1 MSATR
6 SLISSS
12 RKKKSPQPF
21 YNTSGITTSAKII
34 EEARRSV
41 RGALPTNRP
50 FTPAEP
56 GRILFGQTSLSRPP
70 SVYSIGARH
79 FSDERRP
86 STSQKLAPIEQT
98 ALEDGS
104 FKVTL
109 YARQSTNLSLF
120 LPVSVLVFIL
130 YFCLYRFQEAKS
142 IQLPPLRF
150 SPYMISRPLPPTLSR
165 VQLVTGPPTLST
177 HSTVYLKP
185 A

>member
-6 SLISSS
+6 SLTSS
-12 RKKKSPQPF
+12 RKKKSSQPF

-41 RGALPTNRP
+41 RGALPTDRP

-56 GRILFGQTSLSRPP
+56 GRILFGGPTSLSRPP

-104 FKVTL
+104 FKVL
-109 YARQSTNLSLF
+109 IYTNI
-120 LPVSVLVFIL
+120 SVLFI
-130 YFCLYRFQEAKS
+130 YVPTDIKKQS
-142 IQLPPLRF
+142 LPN
-150 SPYMISRPLPPTLSR
+150 SP
-165 VQLVTGPPTLST
+165 
-177 HSTVYLKP
+177 HSSSVLL
-185 A
+185 

>member
-41 RGALPTNRP
+41 RGALPTDRP

-86 STSQKLAPIEQT
+86 STSQKLVPIEQT

-109 YARQSTNLSLF
+109 YAIQITKSLS
-120 LPVSVLVFIL
+120 VSVLVFIL
-130 YFCLYRFQEAKS
+130 YFCFYRFQEAKS
-142 IQLPPLRF
+142 TQLPPLRF